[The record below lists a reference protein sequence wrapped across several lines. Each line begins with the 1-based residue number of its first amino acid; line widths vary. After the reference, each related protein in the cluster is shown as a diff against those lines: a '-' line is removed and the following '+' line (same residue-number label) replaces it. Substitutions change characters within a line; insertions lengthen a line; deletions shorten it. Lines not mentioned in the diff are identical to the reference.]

1 MPFGSRVAKVFGL
14 VALLAVSTNQLFIP
28 STAEDGNLAIRGT
41 DATPGSAL
49 IQARADTRRPIW
61 MIAHKCLTTQGVD
74 DAIKNGANA
83 VEMDLTAYKEGWWA
97 QHPGETWHDNIRDL
111 FDHIAAKKTGGAN
124 IQWVWLDIKTP
135 DAFSDGF
142 GSIQGLQKL
151 VREHLLPH
159 GVTALYGFA
168 VGSGNALDYIKK
180 TLSSAEGINYDGSS
194 DNSKE
199 NKTPKDTIKAL
210 EDVKVDHRVGSYGW
224 DLLSHSFGDCTEK
237 DFYTCTELRQAKTS
251 KNWATVLGWTATTET
266 GDTGFVDKLFN
277 DAKVDG
283 MIYGYSSDLYHDSAD
298 SRLAAKE
305 ITDWIDA
312 HQADVKLADSL
323 PWTGPV

>member
-1 MPFGSRVAKVFGL
+1 MLLGSGLASVFGL
-14 VALLAVSTNQLFIP
+14 VALLVVSSNQLSIP
-28 STAEDGNLAIRGT
+28 PATKDVVLATRET
-41 DATPGSAL
+41 DAAPGRAL
-49 IQARADTRRPIW
+49 VQARADTRRPIW
-61 MIAHKCLTTQGVD
+61 MIAHKCLTKQGVD
-74 DAIKNGANA
+74 DAITNGANA

-97 QHPGETWHDNIRDL
+97 QHTGEPWFDPIRDL
-111 FDHIAAKKTGGAN
+111 FDHIAAKKDGGAN

-194 DNSKE
+194 DNHSE

-210 EDVKVDHRVGSYGW
+210 QDVKVAHRVGSYGW
-224 DLLSHSFGDCTEK
+224 DELKNSFGDCYEK

-251 KNWATVLGWTATTET
+251 DNWATVLGWTATTEA
-266 GDTGFVDKLFN
+266 GDTDFVNKLFN

-283 MIYGYSSDLYHDSAD
+283 MIYGYSSEKYHDSAD
-298 SRLAAKE
+298 SRAAAKE
-305 ITDWIDA
+305 IQDWIDA
-312 HQADVKLADSL
+312 HKADVKLADSL